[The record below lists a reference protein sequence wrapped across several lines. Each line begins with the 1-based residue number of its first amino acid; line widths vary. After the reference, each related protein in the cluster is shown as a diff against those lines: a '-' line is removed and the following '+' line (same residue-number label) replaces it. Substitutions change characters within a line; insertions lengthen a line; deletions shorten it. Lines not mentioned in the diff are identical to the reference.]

1 MKVITSPIR
10 NLAFFLA
17 FAAGVLPGFLP
28 AGLSAQS
35 STTGQYAARY
45 LTSREGLPQNSAY
58 DMLQDEFG
66 FVWIATQTGIARY
79 DGRSFIEF
87 SFKKLAAGSGSDPL
101 AIGSRYDNFLCEN
114 TILREDT
121 SSNILWVGS
130 CASLYGISTVTYD
143 YWPVRLNQDIEIT
156 GFLNSSRDGLILG
169 SRQGLFSLEWKEKW
183 LQAKLLPI
191 VPSSSRMSP
200 GSPENPGVTDLAKS
214 PKSRRWLVGTQAGVE
229 EMEPKNST
237 SAQTVWSSQSRHPL
251 EYRANAVAYR
261 STGKGDSEIWA
272 AGEDSIYIYPSG
284 GASYRA
290 IAQQGVNFMAPI
302 RLSGHWPE
310 DKMVLGTEYD
320 GLILVDSDYQIEKP
334 VPGAQFNWPG
344 MIRGNQVRSSLVTR
358 DGAVWVGTR
367 GMGVTRVV
375 EQTQPFSHHFQPFN
389 LPGRIPNNYVWAIWR
404 ESENSKKVWLGT
416 EGNGLARYDLDK
428 RQAEEFFRV
437 HPSPKHNIVKAITR
451 TGDTLWLGGNAGL
464 HYLLPEVVEPEIVRY
479 DGMDSVQVASLWYE
493 ADARRLWIGTSG
505 GRLYV
510 KSGGKLDRLKLPQT
524 WLVTY
529 IGPGQGDSVMVATD
543 HGFVQFPAGNR
554 ASLPKHGPLY
564 LEDEHLKCV
573 IPGTDSTFAW
583 AGTVGNGLVRINRN
597 GRALHSRY
605 FSAKDGLP
613 DPVVYGILP
622 AESGSFWISTNR
634 GLAHFFPERGIFIN
648 YNENDG
654 LQHPE
659 YNTGAFFKTDRT
671 FHFGGVNG
679 FNLFRE
685 TAPGPDAYLPQ
696 ISLAYFIADTGGK
709 DEKIIHFDTPADSAP
724 AIRLNY
730 DYQYIE
736 WRIVSLQY
744 QDFAKVNY
752 KYRLYPEGDAP
763 PEWTLLKELPDFTF
777 SQGNGLSSAWFFPRR
792 YVLEVWASDLLGGT
806 GRQDANEPNGRTLR
820 IAIAVDPPYW
830 QTWWFILS
838 ILLVSLVILVLA
850 FNLYRQNGRLLTRNN
865 DLQTAYN
872 NTASLADLNV
882 IGQKIVASL
891 SLEENFEAIMEEIR
905 DLEDLQSDVFAV
917 DLIDEKNRLLV
928 SRLSIEDGQR
938 LGNYSV
944 SLDNPNSLGVACVR
958 LASAGGEYEDGFLIN
973 DLSDRRQYPFLEGKP
988 GVQEGRPTQA
998 TLFVPLRVGDRVLGA
1013 ITVQSYAPDVYRPY
1027 HLNML
1032 QILGAYIAIAID
1044 HARTT
1049 EALLDAERAHTRAEQ
1064 EDLIKAL
1071 DIKLLRSQL
1080 SPHFIFNS
1088 LGTIQFLVA
1097 EEDPR
1102 ADEYTAK
1109 LGEIMREVMTMIT
1122 RSDIPLKME
1131 AEFLRDYIGAEK
1143 IRFLNEY
1150 EFRWRLEIDLAL
1162 DPASVF
1168 IPPMLLQPFIEN
1180 SLEHAFYP
1188 LPEEGPEI
1196 RVFFGKME
1204 DRLVIVMED
1213 NGIGL
1218 GPDKLRKKEKHPR
1231 KNSTAL
1237 QNIRRRAELINQLNE
1252 DQNQKMEIHELDL
1265 STSAPEEICRVE
1277 TWDLRPFE
1285 RGARFELHLPLSFK
1299 FTATPLTH

>member
-1 MKVITSPIR
+1 MKTFISRIR
-10 NLAFFLA
+10 ALMIYLVFP
-17 FAAGVLPGFLP
+17 AGVLCGSISPDLMGQSLP
-28 AGLSAQS
+28 EK
-35 STTGQYAARY
+35 QYAASY

-87 SFKKLAAGSGSDPL
+87 PFKKLASRSVPE
-101 AIGSRYDNFLCEN
+101 SRYDNFLCEN
-114 TILREDT
+114 TFLREDT
-121 SSNILWVGS
+121 SANVLWVGS
-130 CASLYGISTVTYD
+130 CANLYGISTTTND
-143 YWPVRLNQDIEIT
+143 YWPVRLDKAIEIT
-156 GFLNSSRDGLILG
+156 GMLQSTNTGLIL
-169 SRQGLFSLEWKEKW
+169 SSDQGVFALEWEKK
-183 LQAKLLPI
+183 LTQAKLLLVRDDKPI
-191 VPSSSRMSP
+191 PHLDLPPDPYVADIVQSP
-200 GSPENPGVTDLAKS
+200 THN
-214 PKSRRWLVGTQAGVE
+214 RWLIGTPKGVKE
-229 EMEPKNST
+229 RESQNRNSARTIWT
-237 SAQTVWSSQSRHPL
+237 SADQHPRN
-251 EYRANAVAYR
+251 YRANTVAYR
-261 STGKGDSEIWA
+261 SAGNGQYEIWA
-272 AGEDSIYIYPSG
+272 ADEDSIYIYPRSG
-284 GASYRA
+284 GPYRA
-290 IAQQGVNFMAPI
+290 IAQQGVNFMTPF
-302 RLSGHWPE
+302 RLNSQWQQE
-310 DKMVLGTEYD
+310 KMLLGTEYD
-320 GLILVDSDYQIEKP
+320 GLILVNADYQIEKP
-334 VPGAQFNWPG
+334 VPDAQFNWPG
-344 MIRGNQVRSSLVTR
+344 MIQGNQIRSALVTR

-367 GMGVTRVV
+367 GLGITRVV
-375 EQTQPFSHHFQPFN
+375 EQTQPFSHHFQPSIQT
-389 LPGRIPNNYVWAIWR
+389 GRIPNNYVWAIFR
-404 ESENSKKVWLGT
+404 ENDTSNLVWLGT
-416 EGNGLARYDLDK
+416 EGNGLARYNLETG
-428 RQAEEFFRV
+428 QAETFYSV
-437 HPSPKHNIVKAITR
+437 HPSPKRNIVKAIAD
-451 TGDTLWLGGNAGL
+451 TGDTLWLGGGAGL
-464 HYLLPEVVEPEIVRY
+464 HYLLKDDPTTEPRRFEGLKSRWVF
-479 DGMDSVQVASLWYE
+479 SLWYE
-493 ADARRLWIGTSG
+493 KRAKRLWIGTAG
-505 GRLYV
+505 GNLYV
-510 KSGGKLDRLKLPQT
+510 KTGNKLDRLDLPENR
-524 WLVTY
+524 LVTF
-529 IGPGQGDSVMVATD
+529 IGPGLHDSVMVGTD
-543 HGFVQFPAGNR
+543 HGFVQFPGNFWKG
-554 ASLPKHGPLY
+554 LPKHGPHY
-564 LEDEHLKCV
+564 LTAEHVKCV

-583 AGTVGNGLVRINRN
+583 AGTVGNGLVKIDLDGRN
-597 GRALHSRY
+597 AKTPGLKTRY

-622 AESGSFWISTNR
+622 AESGSFWMSTNR
-634 GLAHFFPERGIFIN
+634 GLTHFFPERGIFIN

-659 YNTGAFFKTDRT
+659 YNTGAFFKTDRA

-679 FNLFRE
+679 FNLFNE
-685 TAPGPDAYLPQ
+685 SAPGKDAYLPE

-709 DEKIIHFDTPADSAP
+709 DEKILLFDTPADSAP
-724 AIRLNY
+724 AIRLDY

-736 WRIVSLQY
+736 LRILSLQY
-744 QDFAKVNY
+744 QDFSKVNY
-752 KYRLYPEGDAP
+752 KYRLYPEGDVR
-763 PEWTLLKELPDFTF
+763 PEWTLLKESPDFTF
-777 SQGNGLSSAWFFPRR
+777 SQGNGLSSTWFFPRR

-806 GRQDANEPNGRTLR
+806 GQQVVNEPNGRTLR
-820 IAIAVDPPYW
+820 ISIAVDPPYW
-830 QTWWFILS
+830 LTWWFIMT
-838 ILLVSLVILVLA
+838 ILLVSLIIIVLA
-850 FNLYRQNGRLLTRNN
+850 INLYRQNGRLITRNN
-865 DLQTAYN
+865 DLQTAYH

-917 DLIDEKNRLLV
+917 DLIDEESRALV
-928 SRLSIEDGQR
+928 SRLSIEDGRR

-944 SLDNPNSLGVACVR
+944 SLDNPNSLGVACAR
-958 LASAGGEYEDGFLIN
+958 LAAAGGEHADGFLIN
-973 DLSDRRQYPFLEGKP
+973 DLSDRRQFPFLEGQP

-1044 HARTT
+1044 HTRTT

-1088 LGTIQFLVA
+1088 LGTIQFLVS

-1131 AEFLRDYIGAEK
+1131 SEFLRDYIGAEK
-1143 IRFLNEY
+1143 IRFINEY
-1150 EFRWRLEIDLAL
+1150 EFRWRLEIDPTL
-1162 DPASVF
+1162 DPGSVF

-1204 DRLVIVMED
+1204 DRLVIVVED

-1218 GPDKLRKKEKHPR
+1218 GSKKHHKKEKHPR

-1237 QNIRRRAELINQLNE
+1237 QNIRRRAELINQLNG

-1265 STSAPEEICRVE
+1265 ATSSPEEISRVE
-1277 TWDLRPFE
+1277 TWDLQAFE

-1299 FTATPLTH
+1299 FTATPLND